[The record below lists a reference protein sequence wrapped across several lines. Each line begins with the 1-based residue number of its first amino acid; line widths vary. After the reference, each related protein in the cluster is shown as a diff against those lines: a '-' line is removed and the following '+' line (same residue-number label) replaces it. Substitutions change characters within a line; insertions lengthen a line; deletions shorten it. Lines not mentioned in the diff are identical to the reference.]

1 MFSAHFLSVHVHGS
15 KETKGVTTET
25 LTSTCGTEILNKKV
39 VMYIIITIVINIIMI
54 RIYCV
59 IIMCYYY
66 YYYYDNVYN
75 IVIII

>member
-54 RIYCV
+54 RILL
-59 IIMCYYY
+59 CYNY
-66 YYYYDNVYN
+66 VLLLLLLL
-75 IVIII
+75 